1 MKHIEICTIKGE
13 ITMSKIFVT
22 GHKSPDTD
30 SIAAAI
36 SYSYLKRQLGVDA
49 VAARAGEPNKE
60 SLFALDYFH
69 QEKPVL
75 LETVARKNESDEKV
89 KVILVDHNESKQ
101 CVDGIDDADVVE
113 VIDHHRL
120 GDFETESPIFIL
132 IRPVGCVN
140 TVIYGLYK
148 LHGIQPSKEVAG
160 MMMSAIISDTV
171 LFRSPTTTEE
181 DKTAVKELAKIAG
194 VDYESYG
201 MEMLKAGADISDYP
215 AEKLAANDRKE
226 FEAGGH
232 VFTIGQLSLMDR
244 KPIEARKEEIMKV
257 LEANRAA
264 NNYEASYLMVTDI
277 LAEDTYLWYTEGG
290 LEKAEKAFGK
300 KAENGYIHL
309 PGVMSRKKQVA
320 PFLLN
325 VYGE

>member
-1 MKHIEICTIKGE
+1 
-13 ITMSKIFVT
+13 MSQIFVI

-49 VAARAGEPNKE
+49 AAARAGELNKE

-69 QEKPVL
+69 QEKPLL
-75 LETVARKNESDEKV
+75 LESVARKNESDEKV

-101 CVDGIDDADVVE
+101 CVDGIKDADVVE

-140 TVIYGLYK
+140 TVIYSLYK
-148 LHGIQPSKEVAG
+148 QHGIQPSKEVAG
-160 MMMSAIISDTV
+160 LMLSAIISDTV
-171 LFRSPTTTEE
+171 LFRSPTTTGE
-181 DKTAVKELAKIAG
+181 DKAAVKELADVAG
-194 VDYESYG
+194 VDYEVYG
-201 MEMLKAGADISDYP
+201 MDMLKAGSDISDYP
-215 AEKLAANDRKE
+215 AEKLAANDKKE
-226 FEAGGH
+226 FEAAGH

-244 KPIEARKEEIMKV
+244 KSIEARKEEIMRA
-257 LEANRAA
+257 LEESRTAGG
-264 NNYEASYLMVTDI
+264 YDASYLMVTDI
-277 LAEDTYLWYTEGG
+277 LKEDTWLWYTEGG
-290 LEKAEKAFGK
+290 QEKAEEAFGK

-325 VYGE
+325 AYSK